1 MLTEWGGES
10 RIKVPS
16 AKIELRLGWGCGGAS
31 KDVPCFGRRSGMTV
45 PEEDAVK
52 DCSSTICRAFSPR
65 IRGVRAPGAA
75 PQAGMC
81 RAFGPEDPA
90 FGPETRPFAL
100 KTRPFALKTRP
111 FALEIRLFALEIRPF
126 ALEIRLFALEIRLLA
141 LRTRLLAL
149 RTRLSAL
156 KIRPLALK
164 TRTNACPIR

>member
-100 KTRPFALKTRP
+100 KTRPS
-111 FALEIRLFALEIRPF
+111 